1 MAELFELTELVSFM
15 QKPSLPTDIATLAR
29 ELATAEIRRHV
40 GRARFALLT
49 ADEALDL
56 KGIAL
61 QLGKA
66 ACFNPEGLRSEKID
80 DYEFTIS
87 AEDLR
92 PPVLTASDEAR
103 IDRILGVSG
112 AHSIAPKYPS
122 PTYERLPRV
131 YRAPGSPYN

>member
-1 MAELFELTELVSFM
+1 MAELFELTELVTYM
-15 QKPSLPTDIATLAR
+15 QVPSLPTDIATLAR
-29 ELATAEIRRHV
+29 EMATAEIRRHV

-49 ADEALDL
+49 ADERLDL

-61 QLGKA
+61 QLAKR

-80 DYEFTIS
+80 DYAFTIA
-87 AEDLR
+87 AEDLL
-92 PPVLTASDEAR
+92 PPELTASDEAR

-122 PTYERLPRV
+122 PTYNREARV
-131 YRAPGSPYN
+131 YRAPV